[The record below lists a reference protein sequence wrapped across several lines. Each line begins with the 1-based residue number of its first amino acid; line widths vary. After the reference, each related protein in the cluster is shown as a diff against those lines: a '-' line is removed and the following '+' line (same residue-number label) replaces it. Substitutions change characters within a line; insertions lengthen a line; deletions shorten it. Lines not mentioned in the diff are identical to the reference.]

1 MPTVGNWL
9 LVLIASVSLSLSYL
23 TINYPDDN
31 LSIMTKTMML
41 TMMIITT
48 WMRVGWISARRGFGG
63 GNTGNVEIVIR
74 SGELT

>member
-1 MPTVGNWL
+1 MPTVGNRL
-9 LVLIASVSLSLSYL
+9 LVLISSVSLSLSYL
-23 TINYPDDN
+23 TINYPDN
-31 LSIMTKTMML
+31 LSNMTKTIVL